1 MRRKRNYKR
10 PLAPDHKYNDAQV
23 AKFINNLMLDGKKS
37 VAEAVVYGA
46 FDIVAKKSKKE
57 PLDVFKEALKNASPT
72 VEVKSRRIGGANYQI
87 PREVYGDRKIT
98 LAMRWIIDASR
109 KKSGKAMENS
119 LAEELLAAINNEGDA
134 VAKKIETH
142 KIAQAN
148 KAFAHF
154 SW

>member
-10 PLAPDHKYNDAQV
+10 AIAPDHKYNDTQV

-37 VAEAVVYGA
+37 VAESVVYGA

-87 PREVYGDRKIT
+87 PREVYGDRRVT
-98 LAMRWIIDASR
+98 LAMRWLIDAAR
-109 KKSGKAMENS
+109 KKSGKTMKEN
-119 LAEELLAAINNEGDA
+119 LAEEFLLAVKNEGDA
-134 VAKKIETH
+134 IAKKTETH

>member
-10 PLAPDHKYNDAQV
+10 SIAPDHKYNDAQV
-23 AKFINNLMLDGKKS
+23 AKFINNLMHDGKKS
-37 VAEAVVYGA
+37 VAESVVYNA
-46 FDIVAKKSKKE
+46 FEIVAKKSKKE
-57 PLDVFKEALKNASPT
+57 PLDVFKEALKNCSPT

-109 KKSGKAMENS
+109 KKSGKQMQEN
-119 LAEELLAAINNEGDA
+119 LAEELLAATKNEGSA
-134 VAKKIETH
+134 IAKKLETH